1 MTTSLGIKQR
11 FLEQLKQIEQLHLAK
26 HQYLIWG
33 SGPLAIRGIRESKDI
48 DLVVTKQI
56 WNQLANR
63 YPPSSQMVICIGNIE
78 IWNDCLN
85 LTGQIDNMIT
95 HPDMIEGFPFMTLRH
110 TIEWKKQMN
119 RDKDLKDIALIEAFL
134 KYH

>member
-1 MTTSLGIKQR
+1 MTTSIQTKERFIK
-11 FLEQLKQIEQLHLAK
+11 QLKQLKQLPLAK
-26 HQYLIWG
+26 HQYMIWG

-56 WNQLANR
+56 WDQLAKR
-63 YPPSSQMVICIGNIE
+63 FSPSTSMKICTGNIE

-85 LTGQIDNMIT
+85 LTDQIDDMIAK
-95 HPDMIEGFPFMTLRH
+95 PDIIEGFPFMTLRH
-110 TIEWKKQMN
+110 TIEWKRQMN

-134 KYH
+134 KSR